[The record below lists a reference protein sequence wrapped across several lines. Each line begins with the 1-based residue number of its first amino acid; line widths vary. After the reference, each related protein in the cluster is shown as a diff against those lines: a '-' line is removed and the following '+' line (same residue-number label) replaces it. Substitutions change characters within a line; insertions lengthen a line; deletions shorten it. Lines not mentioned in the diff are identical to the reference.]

1 MSLTFS
7 RLKNFLVCIR
17 ELMFLATSKS
27 LIEQEVYLNRLT
39 HINFQPFSR
48 ENIIKLY
55 TSGYF

>member
-1 MSLTFS
+1 
-7 RLKNFLVCIR
+7 
-17 ELMFLATSKS
+17 MFLATSKS

-48 ENIIKLY
+48 ENIRKLY